1 MSSTRGRGIGRGR
14 GNKPSFSLRI
24 RKPGGIRTPE
34 INEKPP
40 VQKPELTVNV
50 ASASGPKQLA
60 HGLYLLQ
67 AAILYYVVP
76 GALVVHIYRI
86 L

>member
-14 GNKPSFSLRI
+14 ENKPSSLR
-24 RKPGGIRTPE
+24 KAGWIRTPE
-34 INEKPP
+34 IDEKPP

-50 ASASGPKQLA
+50 ASESGPKQLA
-60 HGLYLLQ
+60 HGLYLLE